1 MLLQPLR
8 LRPRAWTAAQHCRQ
22 GRAVETKCPCCL
34 LTPSAPGAGNT
45 HFLLNVSS
53 SFFRVICTDC
63 SLPSKSFIL
72 QRPKHWREA
81 RPPATSRTGT
91 PSRQGPHQAAGRPLP
106 PRGCRRDP
114 HRASFMAARSLSSQ
128 AARCSRSSSSE
139 LVACALCRDSA
150 AWAPASLRAASS
162 SFSSFTWGTGRA
174 FRVEV
179 GKRRHPVSGLGD
191 SVLTQPL
198 WAAGYPQW
206 GLHDPACGPS
216 SPVTRLV
223 AWHGL

>member
-1 MLLQPLR
+1 MLPAHTIGTGSRKYSLPL
-8 LRPRAWTAAQHCRQ
+8 
-22 GRAVETKCPCCL
+22 ECL
-34 LTPSAPGAGNT
+34 LFFLPGHLHRLQSA
-45 HFLLNVSS
+45 
-53 SFFRVICTDC
+53 
-63 SLPSKSFIL
+63 L
-72 QRPKHWREA
+72 QVFYPAKTQALEGS
-81 RPPATSRTGT
+81 PPATSRTGT

-150 AWAPASLRAASS
+150 DWAPASLRAASS

-206 GLHDPACGPS
+206 GLHDSACGPS